1 MSVGQRAFVC
11 TDGAAKWT
19 NIDIALVAQRCGLCE
34 TQCAKVAVASTH
46 YKCSSSS
53 YIRTNPRL
61 FPLCCFSSRQNTLQ
75 QKDVTHATGGTKKG
89 SYHNNGG
96 ETGSLCV
103 SHVLRAIWV
112 LPIHSTMQAD
122 RTGEMEEKMVIK
134 RGAKSSNNTHKKHS
148 PFFQVH
154 RKSLQMCTNTHTV
167 HFITSLHAFLQLHNN
182 SKRTLSRLPFS
193 GQACAHTLGSYME
206 ESKHENDWPRMT
218 PFPFWPYLRKA
229 LADDP
234 VQEQIY
240 TST

>member
-11 TDGAAKWT
+11 TDEAAKWT

-154 RKSLQMCTNTHTV
+154 RKSLQMCTNTHTQCILSHHFTLFCNCTITRSAPLAGFRFRGRLV
-167 HFITSLHAFLQLHNN
+167 HTPLEAIWKNRTS
-182 SKRTLSRLPFS
+182 KKT
-193 GQACAHTLGSYME
+193 G
-206 ESKHENDWPRMT
+206 
-218 PFPFWPYLRKA
+218 
-229 LADDP
+229 LA
-234 VQEQIY
+234 
-240 TST
+240 